1 MFGIIFSI
9 IAGVTMSIQGVF
21 NTRLSEKIGLWET
34 NLIVQGTAFLFTFIA
49 YLFLKNNNQMSN
61 LKSVNKLYLLGGF
74 IGVIITYTVMKGIGD
89 LGPTFSIG
97 IILISQLISAA
108 IIDGF
113 SLFDSV
119 KVHFHWNNYLGIA
132 LMIVGIIL
140 FKFKN

>member
-9 IAGVTMSIQGVF
+9 IAGVTMSLQGVF

-49 YLFLKNNNQMSN
+49 YLFLRNQQISN

-74 IGVIITYTVMKGIGD
+74 IGVIITYTVMKGIGE

-108 IIDGF
+108 IIDAF
-113 SLFDSV
+113 SLFDSA
-119 KVHFHWNNYLGIA
+119 KVNFHWNNYLGIA
-132 LMIVGIIL
+132 LMIIGIIL

>member
-9 IAGVTMSIQGVF
+9 IAGVTMSLQGVF
-21 NTRLSEKIGLWET
+21 NTRLSDKIGLWET
-34 NLIVQGTAFLFTFIA
+34 NLIVQGTAFLFTLIA
-49 YLFLKNNNQMSN
+49 YFFLKSGQMSN
-61 LKSVNKLYLLGGF
+61 VKSVNKLYLLGGF

-113 SLFDSV
+113 ALFDSA
-119 KVHFHWNNYLGIA
+119 KVHFHWNNYLGII

>member
-9 IAGVTMSIQGVF
+9 IAGVTMSLQGVF

-49 YLFLKNNNQMSN
+49 YLFLRNQQINN

-74 IGVIITYTVMKGIGD
+74 IGVIITYTVMKGIGE
-89 LGPTFSIG
+89 LGPTLSIG

-108 IIDGF
+108 IIDAF

-119 KVHFHWNNYLGIA
+119 KVNFHWNNYLGIA